1 MSPFGTEYDDIL
13 YSLTHLKI
21 SYFYIIMEY
30 AILRNKGLER
40 NHNLYYIFARSNE
53 APPHEVFDKW
63 FCTNMTFSGR
73 CVSIDD
79 IYKRARAIEMSRDDF
94 FEKLE
99 KKCGQSIRWNGG
111 VYFIGWS
118 LKPSSSD
125 NYPLPP
131 SQVTPALSL
140 GAQVVL

>member
-1 MSPFGTEYDDIL
+1 
-13 YSLTHLKI
+13 
-21 SYFYIIMEY
+21 MEY

-40 NHNLYYIFARSNE
+40 SHNLYYIFARSNE

-79 IYKRARAIEMSRDDF
+79 IYKRARAIEMTRDDF

-118 LKPSSSD
+118 LKPSSSED
-125 NYPLPP
+125 YPLPP

-140 GAQVVL
+140 GARVVL

>member
-1 MSPFGTEYDDIL
+1 
-13 YSLTHLKI
+13 
-21 SYFYIIMEY
+21 
-30 AILRNKGLER
+30 
-40 NHNLYYIFARSNE
+40 
-53 APPHEVFDKW
+53 
-63 FCTNMTFSGR
+63 MT
-73 CVSIDD
+73 
-79 IYKRARAIEMSRDDF
+79 KDDF